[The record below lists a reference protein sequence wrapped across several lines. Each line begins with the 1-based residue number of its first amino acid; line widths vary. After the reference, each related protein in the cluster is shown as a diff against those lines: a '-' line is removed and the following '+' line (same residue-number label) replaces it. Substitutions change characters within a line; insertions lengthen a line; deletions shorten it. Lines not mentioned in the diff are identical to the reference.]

1 MPLNTHLKIWYSM
14 QVIKDLDLSDVDIS
28 KMPKVEDFI
37 NVDTV
42 KILKEIEH
50 SGNLSIPEDVMIALS
65 SKEQVELFKGLKRRG
80 WQEPETL

>member
-1 MPLNTHLKIWYSM
+1 M
-14 QVIKDLDLSDVDIS
+14 QAIKDIDLSNVDIS

-37 NVDTV
+37 NVDTI

-50 SGNLSIPEDVMIALS
+50 SGKLSIPEDVMIALS
-65 SKEQVELFKGLKRRG
+65 SKEQVELFKELKRRG